1 MKKFIY
7 LLPFLLLS
15 FSAFSQDPC
24 EGMEDEFVCVELTP
38 GFVVPMSACEAML
51 ANLSVVDCDD
61 YGIVFENDTSDV
73 VINDWDEECD
83 CNWDSEEFVCVF
95 LFGDVLEVH
104 ACDVQCGSF
113 GDLGEFGEFEIV
125 DCEDLVYGCNDSNA
139 LNYNEDAT
147 VNDGSCEYEDWGTDC
162 DCDWNSE
169 EYICLA
175 FDDEIMTVHVCD
187 LECNS
192 WGEDFLGFDFEVVD
206 CEDLVYGCNDSNA
219 LNYNEDATVNDGS
232 CEYEDLGEECDCN
245 WDSEEFVCVS
255 LFGDVLEVHACDVQC
270 GSFGDL
276 GEFGEFEIVDC
287 EDLVYGCTDSNA
299 LNYNEDATVNDGS
312 CEYEDWGTEC
322 DCDWDSEEYI
332 CLSFDGQ
339 IMTVHVCELECD
351 LWEDGLFGFDFEV
364 VDCEELVY
372 GCNDSNALNYNE
384 DATVNDG
391 SCEYEDWGTECDC
404 DWDSEEYACLS
415 IDGEIMEVHV
425 CELECDLWGNG
436 FFGFDFEVV
445 DCEDL
450 VYGCNDSNALNYNE
464 DATVNDGSCEYE
476 DLGEECDCD
485 WDSEEYVC
493 LSFDGEIMVVHVCEL
508 ECNLWGDDFLGFDF
522 EVVDCE
528 GEDDGEDIEDE
539 IENILEDFYGG
550 GQFNQE
556 NFQNLADLLI
566 ELFVFPNPLEDG
578 DGLGVFIDSNME
590 SSATVQIVNNLGQ
603 TVYSSRENLL
613 KGKNVLEID
622 VNELESGFYFT
633 LVNAD
638 NGISAT
644 QKFIKN

>member
-1 MKKFIY
+1 MLKPRHLKSLKKIRMKKFIY

-232 CEYEDLGEECDCN
+232 CEYEDLGEECDC
-245 WDSEEFVCVS
+245 
-255 LFGDVLEVHACDVQC
+255 
-270 GSFGDL
+270 
-276 GEFGEFEIVDC
+276 
-287 EDLVYGCTDSNA
+287 
-299 LNYNEDATVNDGS
+299 
-312 CEYEDWGTEC
+312 
-322 DCDWDSEEYI
+322 
-332 CLSFDGQ
+332 
-339 IMTVHVCELECD
+339 
-351 LWEDGLFGFDFEV
+351 
-364 VDCEELVY
+364 
-372 GCNDSNALNYNE
+372 
-384 DATVNDG
+384 
-391 SCEYEDWGTECDC
+391 
-404 DWDSEEYACLS
+404 
-415 IDGEIMEVHV
+415 
-425 CELECDLWGNG
+425 
-436 FFGFDFEVV
+436 
-445 DCEDL
+445 
-450 VYGCNDSNALNYNE
+450 
-464 DATVNDGSCEYE
+464 
-476 DLGEECDCD
+476 D

>member
-1 MKKFIY
+1 
-7 LLPFLLLS
+7 
-15 FSAFSQDPC
+15 
-24 EGMEDEFVCVELTP
+24 
-38 GFVVPMSACEAML
+38 
-51 ANLSVVDCDD
+51 
-61 YGIVFENDTSDV
+61 
-73 VINDWDEECD
+73 
-83 CNWDSEEFVCVF
+83 
-95 LFGDVLEVH
+95 
-104 ACDVQCGSF
+104 
-113 GDLGEFGEFEIV
+113 
-125 DCEDLVYGCNDSNA
+125 
-139 LNYNEDAT
+139 
-147 VNDGSCEYEDWGTDC
+147 
-162 DCDWNSE
+162 
-169 EYICLA
+169 
-175 FDDEIMTVHVCD
+175 
-187 LECNS
+187 
-192 WGEDFLGFDFEVVD
+192 
-206 CEDLVYGCNDSNA
+206 
-219 LNYNEDATVNDGS
+219 
-232 CEYEDLGEECDCN
+232 
-245 WDSEEFVCVS
+245 
-255 LFGDVLEVHACDVQC
+255 
-270 GSFGDL
+270 
-276 GEFGEFEIVDC
+276 
-287 EDLVYGCTDSNA
+287 
-299 LNYNEDATVNDGS
+299 
-312 CEYEDWGTEC
+312 
-322 DCDWDSEEYI
+322 
-332 CLSFDGQ
+332 
-339 IMTVHVCELECD
+339 
-351 LWEDGLFGFDFEV
+351 
-364 VDCEELVY
+364 
-372 GCNDSNALNYNE
+372 
-384 DATVNDG
+384 
-391 SCEYEDWGTECDC
+391 
-404 DWDSEEYACLS
+404 
-415 IDGEIMEVHV
+415 
-425 CELECDLWGNG
+425 LECDLWGNG